1 MPYSLTL
8 FEFIT
13 LVPNTHFGAEY
24 ILLPNIRVPKFINL
38 VSNLHFGAEHRRYA
52 SKFLANGHW
61 RMATIGSS
69 KMVNGHWPFAENWSQ
84 NRRMATPIFVAIHF
98 KIGHSFEMA
107 IRLTGPIYSAFL
119 IVYSNCHVLLLIGS
133 FASSRWSNFKA
144 HFSQFLL
151 PFIVTNTNDS
161 GNGMPYTLPL
171 YESP

>member
-1 MPYSLTL
+1 MYVGYLHHIGYMFGTKICSIHNASSAPICSTRKYVKQTIPYSLSL

-24 ILLPNIRVPKFINL
+24 ILLPNIWVTKFINL
-38 VSNLHFGAEHRRYA
+38 VSDLHFGAEHRRYA

-98 KIGHSFEMA
+98 KTGHSFEMA
-107 IRLTGPIYSAFL
+107 IRLTGPISKY
-119 IVYSNCHVLLLIGS
+119 
-133 FASSRWSNFKA
+133 
-144 HFSQFLL
+144 
-151 PFIVTNTNDS
+151 P
-161 GNGMPYTLPL
+161 
-171 YESP
+171 